1 MNSFPEDIEKAEQ
14 TAVLLLPGDRQA
26 TPPEVD
32 FAVNTAVSILAAQG
46 ITVERDQVQKVIEA
60 RASVFQADSSAM
72 TNEEGH
78 VPWLAD
84 AKADRKWDFWDRYRR
99 YLLSVSKLPTQ
110 VVRRLDQSTDDVL
123 GELEDPQR
131 EGVWRR
137 TGLVIGQVQSG
148 KTGQFIGLAAKAADA
163 GYRLIVVFAGIH
175 NDLRSQTQL
184 RIDEGLLGFDT
195 QYQFRSDDDARRH
208 IGVGAMSHGK
218 RLKAASLTTSHEKG
232 DFARKTAVSA
242 NVPVGSVP
250 VVLVVKK
257 HRRIIDNLRA
267 WVIDN
272 HGVEDPKTGRK
283 VVPDLPLFVIDD
295 EADNAGVNTSRDPD
309 TNPSAINKAIREL
322 VNSFTKASYVGYTA
336 TPFANI
342 YIDPDAD
349 HDKLGPDLFP
359 ESFIRT
365 LRAPSNYLGPERL
378 FGLQAEGDE
387 EDIAPLPLIRHV
399 KDTDLWIPDKHK
411 SGLQVPDFLPAS
423 LQHAIQ
429 SFVLTCAARRARGQ
443 IAVHNSMLVH
453 VTRFTAV
460 QQQVRD
466 QIDAHVRLLLD
477 VLQDRFSTARG
488 KLEEALR
495 ELWEGDFVPCTEDM
509 AGERLVWEDLEPH
522 LHAALA
528 KITVMAVNG
537 AAKDALQYYER
548 RETGLSV
555 IAVGGEKLSRGL
567 TLEGLSVSYYLRAS
581 KAYDTLLQ
589 MGRWFGYRPRYE
601 DLCRLY
607 TTRTLQRQYAEIT
620 AATDELR
627 RDVEEMAAVGLTPRE
642 YGLKVR
648 TSSLGLGITASNK
661 MRQGTRVRLSYSGEL
676 PETTIFDLSEKVVR
690 DNYELLESFVARLNV
705 LTTGKVDERSGSI
718 TWNGVTALDVTEGF
732 LDSYL
737 THRQAQRVRPAF
749 IAEYVRQCAKQ
760 GELGNWTIRLAS
772 RLPDSTTV
780 EISDHPVGLITRSH
794 SKSSEVIPGRYTI
807 KRILSPADEIC
818 DLTNE
823 QRDRALKA
831 TKKDAEGKLNRKGE
845 PLDPDT
851 PRGRPLR
858 YQRRP
863 DQPLLLLYPLGLAEV
878 VKSLGKGSEP
888 VAPLVGFA
896 ISFPFSQH
904 QSETE
909 YVVNDIWFK
918 QDMEFDDFEDDE

>member
-1 MNSFPEDIEKAEQ
+1 
-14 TAVLLLPGDRQA
+14 
-26 TPPEVD
+26 
-32 FAVNTAVSILAAQG
+32 
-46 ITVERDQVQKVIEA
+46 
-60 RASVFQADSSAM
+60 
-72 TNEEGH
+72 
-78 VPWLAD
+78 
-84 AKADRKWDFWDRYRR
+84 
-99 YLLSVSKLPTQ
+99 
-110 VVRRLDQSTDDVL
+110 
-123 GELEDPQR
+123 
-131 EGVWRR
+131 
-137 TGLVIGQVQSG
+137 
-148 KTGQFIGLAAKAADA
+148 
-163 GYRLIVVFAGIH
+163 
-175 NDLRSQTQL
+175 
-184 RIDEGLLGFDT
+184 
-195 QYQFRSDDDARRH
+195 
-208 IGVGAMSHGK
+208 
-218 RLKAASLTTSHEKG
+218 
-232 DFARKTAVSA
+232 
-242 NVPVGSVP
+242 
-250 VVLVVKK
+250 
-257 HRRIIDNLRA
+257 
-267 WVIDN
+267 
-272 HGVEDPKTGRK
+272 
-283 VVPDLPLFVIDD
+283 
-295 EADNAGVNTSRDPD
+295 
-309 TNPSAINKAIREL
+309 
-322 VNSFTKASYVGYTA
+322 
-336 TPFANI
+336 
-342 YIDPDAD
+342 
-349 HDKLGPDLFP
+349 
-359 ESFIRT
+359 
-365 LRAPSNYLGPERL
+365 
-378 FGLQAEGDE
+378 
-387 EDIAPLPLIRHV
+387 
-399 KDTDLWIPDKHK
+399 
-411 SGLQVPDFLPAS
+411 
-423 LQHAIQ
+423 
-429 SFVLTCAARRARGQ
+429 
-443 IAVHNSMLVH
+443 
-453 VTRFTAV
+453 
-460 QQQVRD
+460 
-466 QIDAHVRLLLD
+466 
-477 VLQDRFSTARG
+477 
-488 KLEEALR
+488 
-495 ELWEGDFVPCTEDM
+495 M

-718 TWNGVTALDVTEGF
+718 TWNGITALDVTEGF